1 MRRHRHILPR
11 VLIVV
16 PYTPILVGRN
26 RALAV

>member
-11 VLIVV
+11 MLIVM
-16 PYTPILVGRN
+16 PYTPIPAGRN